1 MGHTGAKTELLS
13 KAQHKPANNYLLS
26 PPHRCCA
33 LVFSDPFLN
42 FFALRATSTHFS
54 DTDVQSLQIGFIFKL
69 VICLHALAFIQMG
82 LLMVP

>member
-1 MGHTGAKTELLS
+1 MGHKGAKTELLS

-33 LVFSDPFLN
+33 LVFSDPFFN
-42 FFALRATSTHFS
+42 SFTLRATHFA

-69 VICLHALAFIQMG
+69 VICLHALAFMQMG